1 MNNIFDAT
9 FNGMARSEMYR
20 EWTVPGTF
28 PEERQPVLSNWSQDD
43 LEMYVGGKEAYGAY

>member
-1 MNNIFDAT
+1 MNNIFDTA

-28 PEERQPVLSNWSQDD
+28 PEQPKARLENWPEDD
-43 LEMYVGGKEAYGAY
+43 LEMYCGGAYVKPA